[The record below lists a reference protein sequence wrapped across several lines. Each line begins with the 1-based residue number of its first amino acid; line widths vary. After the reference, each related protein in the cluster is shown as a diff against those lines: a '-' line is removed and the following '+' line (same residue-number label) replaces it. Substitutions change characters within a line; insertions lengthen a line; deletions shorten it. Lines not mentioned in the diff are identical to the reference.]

1 MTTALSLEDSMA
13 AMGVKPSRSLSPT
26 PGQVLRFHIQGDRLG
41 TSNGWLITDEL
52 GNHAVFGS
60 WKTGSKFVWHRN
72 GLAMPSYIR
81 AQQREQA
88 KRAKND
94 MNAPIKAAARKQVEE
109 IWGAAEPP
117 FQHAYLAR
125 KQISGTGARQFGSL
139 LIVPVFNASSQLLS
153 LQSIDEN
160 GNKRFHRGLP
170 IKGGF
175 LLLGPSPR
183 PGAPVLLCEGYA
195 TGATL
200 FEQLGMPVAVAF
212 SATNLLEIGCA
223 LRRRYFN
230 SKLWVCADND
240 HATPGNPGLTKA
252 TTAAHRLQGHLIVP
266 PTSLG
271 ITDFND
277 LFCLGGKAALLQCFE
292 ASPSTH
298 LIRCQGVTVSQTPAR
313 PDRSTT
319 SIERN
324 A

>member
-1 MTTALSLEDSMA
+1 MASMDVA
-13 AMGVKPSRSLSPT
+13 PSRPLT
-26 PGQVLRFHIQGDRLG
+26 PIPDQILRFHVEGDRPS
-41 TSNGWLITDEL
+41 TCNGWLFVDAL
-52 GNHAVFGS
+52 GQHAVFGS
-60 WKTGSKFVWHRN
+60 WKTGSKFVWHQN

-81 AQQREQA
+81 AQLREQA

-139 LIVPVFNASSQLLS
+139 LIVPVFNASSRLLS

-175 LLLGPSPR
+175 LLLGPSPKS
-183 PGAPVLLCEGYA
+183 GAPVLLCEGYA

-212 SATNLLEIGCA
+212 SATNLLEIGCT
-223 LRRRYFN
+223 LRRLYFN

-266 PTSLG
+266 PTSPG

-292 ASPSTH
+292 ASPSTN

-313 PDRSTT
+313 PDRSTPT
-319 SIERN
+319 IERN